1 MIAAMRIIGA
11 LCLLPVA
18 AFCVF
23 GFLAT
28 YEPIE
33 GGALGWRVGYG
44 AGIVT
49 CTCAAL
55 RLLLKGGRSR

>member
-1 MIAAMRIIGA
+1 MRIIVP
-11 LCLLPVA
+11 LCLLTLA

-28 YEPIE
+28 YEPME
-33 GGALGWRVGYG
+33 GGALAWRVGYG
-44 AGIVT
+44 VAIVT

-55 RLLLKGGRSR
+55 RLLWKGSRSR